1 MRQLKPDVAVAR
13 KRKVLQ
19 WVIHN
24 FIKTSRPIASSTVA
38 EEAGL
43 DLSSATIRSILKELE
58 DEGFLAQVHTSSG
71 RVPTDRGYRFY
82 VDYLQDMQRLA
93 SNEKARIEQQYSSRL
108 EELDQLLSH
117 TSTLLS
123 HVSHKTGLV
132 LSPEVEGQR
141 LKRIELI
148 PLGPKRLLAIVVT
161 QTGLVRHWPIRLRR
175 DASSERLN
183 SLNRFLNDHIAGSTL
198 PEVHDALLARID
210 RAEGEVAELQELAG
224 QLLHEI
230 DAMETT
236 EELYLDG
243 TTRLMEGAEQLGDWS
258 QIQSLMRVL
267 EDRRALTDVLQQE
280 MKDFVGTELAGDR
293 SPVRVRI
300 GMENSLPEL
309 RNLSLITT
317 TYHVGDRPVGVL
329 GILGDKRME
338 YSRMIS
344 LVDHIGRAVSR
355 TLETWEAGEA
365 GSDAEK

>member
-1 MRQLKPDVAVAR
+1 M
-13 KRKVLQ
+13 
-19 WVIHN
+19 
-24 FIKTSRPIASSTVA
+24 
-38 EEAGL
+38 
-43 DLSSATIRSILKELE
+43 
-58 DEGFLAQVHTSSG
+58 
-71 RVPTDRGYRFY
+71 PTDRGYRFY

-210 RAEGEVAELQELAG
+210 RAAKEIEVKIHGPVPLFVRVPFSDAPRYLNG
-224 QLLHEI
+224 Q
-230 DAMETT
+230 
-236 EELYLDG
+236 
-243 TTRLMEGAEQLGDWS
+243 
-258 QIQSLMRVL
+258 QSF
-267 EDRRALTDVLQQE
+267 LQQRQ
-280 MKDFVGTELAGDR
+280 R
-293 SPVRVRI
+293 SQ
-300 GMENSLPEL
+300 
-309 RNLSLITT
+309 TT
-317 TYHVGDRPVGVL
+317 TFQFLWASGGPHGAPPDQSIGH
-329 GILGDKRME
+329 
-338 YSRMIS
+338 S
-344 LVDHIGRAVSR
+344 LRR
-355 TLETWEAGEA
+355 TQ
-365 GSDAEK
+365 